1 MATHS
6 SILVIMAGY
15 SSYGRKESDT
25 LDHAY
30 THVLLTSLG
39 LHQCLFH
46 LFLLV

>member
-1 MATHS
+1 
-6 SILVIMAGY
+6 MAGD

-25 LDHAY
+25 PDHAY

-46 LFLLV
+46 LFVLV